1 MLQKKKHRSLFMI
14 WGNWILFM
22 GDSWSL
28 ALLKCVIP
36 LVWMKK
42 GFQHWI
48 QKCCICSIGCFP
60 NSRIVSEFSFGFRIW
75 CQCCILSFV
84 GKKICAISALFRY
97 LSFTFISLWKVDYCY
112 MRTCWNFPA
121 YGYQLMQMFTTIFR

>member
-84 GKKICAISALFRY
+84 GKKIYAISALFRY
-97 LSFTFISLWKVDYCY
+97 LSFTYQSLKSWLLLYENLLEFSSLWISADANVYNY
-112 MRTCWNFPA
+112 
-121 YGYQLMQMFTTIFR
+121 I